1 MRHGVSR
8 RVAKLRGGK
17 KLKKLQELVNEPG
30 FQDDMKWVTSSELNM
45 ETDRGKQFLD
55 KITPYFRDQ
64 NSGIGWST
72 LERQASK
79 SEMFALMLAV
89 HISLKYS

>member
-8 RVAKLRGGK
+8 RVAKLRGSK
-17 KLKKLQELVNEPG
+17 KLKDLQELVNKPG
-30 FQDDMKWVTSSELNM
+30 FQDDLKWVTSSELNV
-45 ETDRGKQFLD
+45 ETDRGKKIID
-55 KITPYFRDQ
+55 KLTPYFRDQ
-64 NSGIGWST
+64 NSGLRWTT

-89 HISLKYS
+89 YFL

>member
-8 RVAKLRGGK
+8 RVARLRGSK
-17 KLKKLQELVNEPG
+17 ELKKLQETVNAPG
-30 FQDDMKWVTSSELNM
+30 FQNDMKWVTSSELNM
-45 ETDRGKQFLD
+45 ETDRGKQFID
-55 KITPYFRDQ
+55 KLIPYFRDQ

-89 HISLKYS
+89 HISLIYS